1 MQQVREKLV
10 EVKTPAAQSLKVVLD
25 RLLKRVVW
33 IVGGDGWAYDI
44 GSGGLD
50 HVLASGRNVN
60 VLVMDTEVYSN
71 TGGQASKSTPMGAV
85 AKFAVAGKRSAKKD
99 VALQAIAYGNV
110 YVARIAMGASPQQ
123 TLQAIRE
130 AEAWPGPSLVIAY
143 SHCIA
148 HGINMTHGM
157 EQQRLAV
164 RSGHWP
170 LFRYNP
176 GRTEHHENPFE
187 LDSLRPSVP
196 LTDYIRGE
204 VRYRA
209 LNIACPDEAEAILD
223 EAQKV
228 INRKWG
234 VYEEMATH
242 NAMDFVPE
250 KASAVH

>member
-1 MQQVREKLV
+1 
-10 EVKTPAAQSLKVVLD
+10 
-25 RLLKRVVW
+25 
-33 IVGGDGWAYDI
+33 
-44 GSGGLD
+44 
-50 HVLASGRNVN
+50 
-60 VLVMDTEVYSN
+60 MDTEVYSN

-85 AKFAVAGKRSAKKD
+85 AKFVVAGKRSAKKD
-99 VALQAIAYGNV
+99 VAVL
-110 YVARIAMGASPQQ
+110 
-123 TLQAIRE
+123 AIRE

-176 GRTEHHENPFE
+176 DRTEHHENPFE

-196 LTDYIRGE
+196 LAEYIRGE
-204 VRYRA
+204 DHYRA

-234 VYEEMATH
+234 VYEKMATH